1 MKFSTSAKHLFVFF
15 LITVQSLFAAR
26 FKQVNVDLWPDYD
39 QPAMLVMV
47 EMVLDS
53 LREVTLNVP
62 PAVKHVKVREG
73 YLNIQKL
80 VTPDKDGNIRLNPGV
95 NRFTVKYYDMFPDS
109 IERYYEY
116 RLFTSLKVESLIIT
130 IQKPAAAKDFRA
142 PDNPGFI
149 QEITDKSGYK
159 YISSKFEDLPPGEPL
174 IVKIRYTNPDKE
186 LTALGSLEPPEPIR
200 RQISPAVRKIG
211 IGLFF
216 LMLILALLL
225 RRHVRPV
232 HDDTEKESNAL
243 RFCGYCG
250 APRNGPYVY
259 CPYCGKKY

>member
-1 MKFSTSAKHLFVFF
+1 MKLPPFLKYLFVFV
-15 LITVQSLFAAR
+15 LIGIQSLPAAH
-26 FKQVNVDLWPDYD
+26 FTQVNVDLWPDYD
-39 QPAMLVMV
+39 QPAMLVMI

-53 LREVTLNVP
+53 LQEVSLNVP
-62 PAVKHVKVREG
+62 PSVRHVKIREG

-80 VTPDKDGNIRLNPGV
+80 VIPDMNGNIPISPGV
-95 NRFTVKYYDMFPDS
+95 NRFTVKYYDAFPDS
-109 IERYYEY
+109 TERYYEY
-116 RLFTSLKVESLIIT
+116 RLLTSLRVEFLTIT
-130 IQKPAAAKDFRA
+130 IQKPAAAKDFQL

-159 YISSKFEDLPPGEPL
+159 YISSKFEDLPPWEPL
-174 IVKIRYTNPDKE
+174 IVTIRYNNPGKE

-216 LMLILALLL
+216 LMLILAILL

-232 HDDTEKESNAL
+232 HDDTEKESHAL

-250 APRNGPYVY
+250 APRTGGHFY